1 MHSVLDDHP
10 AFAAAIRRLF
20 SAGVTAGKAADL
32 MVRAASETKSIPLN
46 KLDVWERTIRAE
58 LRIAERGT
66 SEASWKFWVRPVRF
80 TSWLD
85 LCSHDGRKREA
96 ALRVTSG
103 GAPSAF
109 ILALALRRLNDWV
122 PQVRSAAR
130 EVLPALAS
138 NSVPQDVANVVWSL
152 LVHWRTWGRMEPSDR
167 DAVVAIASI
176 EPVSLA
182 LRLKIMDT
190 TAGPAALVLSQCARS
205 ATFNSW
211 IQDFAQGAVQP
222 AVRAQAF
229 RWLFHGRTTWV
240 VGHKWRWTDLAYC
253 KGKLEPILESR
264 GIPKKQPFMKTLEEA
279 MADRSPMVRRVA
291 AEFLIRELP
300 SLGEN
305 ASPLAKRTASDT
317 NPSVAERGHFA
328 LKQLNQESLA
338 TPKSAAEKWEQIS
351 TSHIYPK

>member
-10 AFAAAIRRLF
+10 ALAAAIRRLL
-20 SAGVTAGKAADL
+20 SAGVTAREATDL
-32 MVRAASETKSIPLN
+32 MARVASETKSIPLRRM
-46 KLDVWERTIRAE
+46 DVWEHTIRAE
-58 LRIAERGT
+58 LWAAERGT
-66 SEASWKFWVRPVRF
+66 TEASWKFWVRPRRF

-109 ILALALRRLNDWV
+109 LLALALRRLNDWV

-130 EVLPALAS
+130 ETLPELAS
-138 NSVPQDVANVVWSL
+138 HSEPQDVASVLWSL
-152 LVHWRTWGRMEPSDR
+152 LAHWSTWGRLEPADR
-167 DAVVAIASI
+167 DVVVAIASS
-176 EPVSLA
+176 EPVALA
-182 LRLKIMDT
+182 LRSKIMDT

-205 ATFNSW
+205 ASFDRW

-222 AVRAQAF
+222 AVRARAS
-229 RWLFHGRTTWV
+229 RWSFLGRATWV
-240 VGHKWRWTDLAYC
+240 VGHKWKWTDLAYC

-264 GIPKKQPFMKTLEEA
+264 DIPTKQPFLATLGAA

-305 ASPLAKRTASDT
+305 ALPLAQRTASDT
-317 NPSVAERGHFA
+317 SPSVAERGNFA
-328 LKQLNQESLA
+328 LKQLNHEDPA
-338 TPKSAAEKWEQIS
+338 APKSAA
-351 TSHIYPK
+351 